1 MWFNILK
8 GKGDARKKRIRRLKR
23 QARSAKRSGKQY
35 MPNSRMEN
43 KKKKLKTMI
52 EMNGMLGEPT
62 LNLLRRDKEMLE
74 IIDNDKELRTEF
86 LRQIELMEKWLK
98 EENERLNEME
108 AEEDDE
114 SS

>member
-1 MWFNILK
+1 
-8 GKGDARKKRIRRLKR
+8 A
-23 QARSAKRSGKQY
+23 
-35 MPNSRMEN
+35 N